1 MTEEMALHESQ
12 FALPM
17 SLTEED
23 IVEMPSTGRNWFTAT
38 SVYQIKLSMIAILSQ
53 ETEWVEARRRI
64 ENDADSYHTPEA
76 YVYTF
81 ENKQE

>member
-1 MTEEMALHESQ
+1 MALHESQ

-23 IVEMPSTGRNWFTAT
+23 IVEMPSTGRNWYRAT

-64 ENDADSYHTPEA
+64 ENVADSYHTPEA